1 MGNKSVGKIIFLTFL
16 LLSAIF
22 SNNLEAAKQV
32 TPEDYNLKV
41 TSPPGWISVALERFP
56 FLGDWDFIKGWI
68 KDTPQGK
75 SCIYVLGSK
84 IGYRYKPKEIF
95 FTYQDVVPAAVDGM
109 ESLKAKIVEAG
120 GKGGFG
126 WVSAVGKGDGLHLGM
141 GGKGGIA
148 TRETRAIRI
157 NGVDLIEFVLSS
169 PQLAYKTVLPDF
181 EKLLSSVE
189 FTKTPKESNVWG
201 SASGESLPDE
211 SPKEEITEEKPLQ
224 ESEQFLKKS
233 SLIQYIEQQFK
244 PDEKASRPVLQIKI
258 ENLYGEDVKE
268 AQPLIGELSQL
279 PLKKLDSTITLTFE
293 GEYSLE
299 DLKELVEKIPEIAGL
314 GTISIIE
321 WTKMEK
327 KEEKVK
333 EEEKGEKTKEGEK
346 KE

>member
-1 MGNKSVGKIIFLTFL
+1 MSSKSAGKSIFLTFF

-22 SNNLEAAKQV
+22 FNNLEAAKQV
-32 TPEDYNLKV
+32 TPEDYHLKL
-41 TSPPGWISVALERFP
+41 TPPPGWISVGLERFP

-75 SCIYVLGSK
+75 SCIYVLGSE
-84 IGYRYKPKEIF
+84 IGYRYEPKGIF
-95 FTYQDVVPAAVDGM
+95 FAYEDEVPAVVGSM
-109 ESLKAKIVEAG
+109 EPLKAKIVEAG

-211 SPKEEITEEKPLQ
+211 SPEEETTEEKPAL

-299 DLKELVEKIPEIAGL
+299 DLKELVEKIPEIANL
-314 GTISIIE
+314 GTISI
-321 WTKMEK
+321 TKMEK
-327 KEEKVK
+327 KVEKVEEG
-333 EEEKGEKTKEGEK
+333 EEEETEGE
-346 KE
+346 